1 MPSAEVW
8 ALNLLGAVSYGVG
21 AYLAVKYVL
30 PLVKDLLGDVVKY
43 GKGVNA
49 FVKLLE
55 IAVYLVAATG
65 IIGRVSAIGET
76 ITGYISLAGPAI
88 EVLNGLF
95 FPTLRLLVIGIGIL
109 LVVERIKLK

>member
-1 MPSAEVW
+1 MASAEVW
-8 ALNLLGAVSYGVG
+8 ILNLLGAVSYVAG
-21 AYLAVKYVL
+21 AYVAVKYVL

-55 IAVYLVAATG
+55 IAVYVTAATG
-65 IIGRVSAIGET
+65 IVGRLILIGEVV
-76 ITGYISLAGPAI
+76 TGYAGLAAPAL
-88 EVLNGLF
+88 EVVNTLL
-95 FPTLRLLVIGIGIL
+95 FPTVKMLVIGIGIL